1 MADVKEKVFITSFKT
16 PGGYKIGSFDSYEDD
31 STYLMNKAILNSFV
45 NYFEEGSNCEIFPE
59 SKKFIKSVK
68 ENNYGAEDFLKE
80 AKKETINI
88 LDSMDYDYRGSIV
101 DKDGK
106 YIGFI
111 GLCGV
116 DPFSQS
122 AGIRIGLYE
131 NLDDKDL
138 CAIIR
143 IFSSW
148 AKDSINIQKVGE
160 VQFVTPDSINTYSSS
175 KISDDI
181 VNGLV
186 GSIAQLDA
194 NEKDVRKRYPK
205 IITPSKSLIVPV
217 KSLKKLKSLADSYS
231 IKDPRDI
238 CLPHTICVNDKDIAL
253 LGLKNVTSYN
263 RRADL
268 ELWSLPEFSPKTIAA
283 GINEYTRFVQKRG
296 LFNIE
301 CDVANSEE
309 DKLIA
314 LVDSNYDRCG
324 SIKYGRYNGICA
336 ESLHVF
342 QNYPGMPHTSKL
354 NLSDIIDC
362 QKYYSDREFNKY
374 LMSDILTLDNGYT
387 LYSPEHLL
395 YEGYDINKILNGH
408 VKATLNW
415 DNFSIPLG
423 CYAKRIFEWG
433 KIGEYG
439 LACDFMDYTY
449 ILLDYQ
455 QNYSGFINIC
465 YNSGKNVE
473 IELGIVPEKQGQHIG
488 YFVLEAF
495 YRELFRQ
502 GCLSVTYNV
511 FEFNEKSQRLQQKFT
526 SKEGTRNYDSYA
538 YGRLWNSDFYV
549 VDLLDRYGSNQ
560 GNEVKRFCK

>member
-45 NYFEEGSNCEIFPE
+45 NYLEEGSNCEIFPE

-122 AGIRIGLYE
+122 AGIRIGLYKP
-131 NLDDKDL
+131 LDDKDL
-138 CAIIR
+138 CDIIR

-194 NEKDVRKRYPK
+194 KEEDVRKRYPK

-238 CLPHTICVNDKDIAL
+238 CLPHTISVKGKDVAF
-253 LGLKNVTSYN
+253 LGLKYVSDYN
-263 RRADL
+263 QFAYLDF
-268 ELWSLPEFSPKTIAA
+268 WSLPDIPSETVAN
-283 GINEYTRFVQKRG
+283 GINEYTNYVQGRG

-301 CDVANSEE
+301 CDAANGEE
-309 DKLIA
+309 DKLLS
-314 LVDSNYDRCG
+314 LVGSNYELCG
-324 SIKYGRYNGICA
+324 SIKYGSYNGSFA
-336 ESLHVF
+336 ETLHIF
-342 QNYPGMPHTSKL
+342 QSYPGMSHTSKL
-354 NLSDIIDC
+354 NFSDIKDC
-362 QKYYSDREFNKY
+362 QNYFSDKEFDAN
-374 LMSDILTLDNGYT
+374 LMSDVLPLANGYT

-395 YEGYDINKILNGH
+395 YEGYDMNKILEGH
-408 VKATLNW
+408 VKATLNR

-423 CYAKRIFEWG
+423 YHAKKIVEWG
-433 KIGEYG
+433 RIDEYG
-439 LACDFMDYTY
+439 LACDIMEYTY
-449 ILLDYQ
+449 ILLDSQ
-455 QNYSGFINIC
+455 NNYSGFINIYC
-465 YNSGKNVE
+465 NNGKNVE
-473 IELGIVPEKQGQHIG
+473 FELGIIPEKQGQQIG
-488 YFVLEAF
+488 YHVLEAF
-495 YRELFRQ
+495 YNELFRL
-502 GCLSVTYNV
+502 GCLSVTSNA
-511 FEFNEKSQRLQQKFT
+511 FSFNEKSQRLQQKFA
-526 SKEGTRNYDSYA
+526 SKAGTRKYDFYA

-560 GNEVKRFCK
+560 GNEVKRCCK